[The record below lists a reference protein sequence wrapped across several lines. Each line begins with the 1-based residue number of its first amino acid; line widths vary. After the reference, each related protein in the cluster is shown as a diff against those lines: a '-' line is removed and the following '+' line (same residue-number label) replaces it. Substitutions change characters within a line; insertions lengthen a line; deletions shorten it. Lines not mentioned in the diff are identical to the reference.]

1 MADEVA
7 SSDLRDFIDG
17 LVSRTMV
24 KPAPS
29 KRLFPLEASD
39 QKKLQRGQTYAA

>member
-29 KRLFPLEASD
+29 KRLFPLEAILA
-39 QKKLQRGQTYAA
+39 KAANRY